1 MVPYGVLL
9 SFTRATGLSRRIGIL
24 TGGGDCPGLNAVIRA
39 VVRKA
44 LQNGYE
50 VLGILEGWRGLL
62 EGKWEPL
69 SLDKVGGILPR
80 GGTILRTSRT
90 NPAKREDGI
99 ARLVENFQKAGL
111 YALVTVGGDDTMSVA
126 QRLQERGLNMVG
138 VPKTIDN
145 DLSGTDQ
152 TFGFDT
158 AVNVATEAIDRLH
171 STAEAHQRVMVVE
184 VMGRDT
190 GWIAVASGMA
200 GGADVILIPEIPIN
214 LDEVAEIL
222 RKRNQ
227 RGRDFSIVVVAE
239 GSKLSGSGEK
249 PYEVLQSQR
258 LDEFGHVQLG
268 GIGTVL
274 AKEIETRTGFETRVV
289 ILGHIQRGGS
299 PTAFDRI
306 LATRFGVAAAELIHR
321 GEFGKMVAL
330 RGREIVSI
338 PFQEALVIRKVDD
351 ELYRIAATFFG

>member
-1 MVPYGVLL
+1 M
-9 SFTRATGLSRRIGIL
+9 SKRIGIL

-39 VVRKA
+39 VVRKS

-62 EGKWEPL
+62 ECKWEM
-69 SLDKVGGILPR
+69 LDLNKVGGILPR

-90 NPAKREDGI
+90 NPTKRPDGLQ
-99 ARLVENFQKAGL
+99 RLIENFDKAGL
-111 YALVTVGGDDTMSVA
+111 YALIAVGGDDTMSVA
-126 QRLQERGLNMVG
+126 QKLQELGKNTVG

-158 AVNVATEAIDRLH
+158 AVNITTEAIDRLH

-190 GWIAVASGMA
+190 GWIAVASGIA

-222 RKRNQ
+222 HKRNQ

-239 GSKLSGSGEK
+239 GSKLSESGEK
-249 PYEVLQSQR
+249 PHEVLQSER

-268 GIGTVL
+268 GIGQVL
-274 AKEIETRTGFETRVV
+274 AREIEKRTGFETRVV

-306 LATRFGVAAAELIHR
+306 LATRFGVHAAEMVDR

-330 RGREIVSI
+330 RGRDITSV
-338 PFQEALVIRKVDD
+338 PFRDALVTRRVDE
-351 ELYRIAATFFG
+351 ELYKIAATFFG

>member
-1 MVPYGVLL
+1 M
-9 SFTRATGLSRRIGIL
+9 SKRIAIL

-39 VVRKA
+39 VVRKS
-44 LQNGYE
+44 LQDGYE

-62 EGKWEPL
+62 EGKSEML
-69 SLDKVGGILPR
+69 DLDKVGGILPR

-90 NPAKREDGI
+90 NPSKRADGLP
-99 ARLVENFQKAGL
+99 RLVENFDKAGL
-111 YALVTVGGDDTMSVA
+111 HALIAVGGDDTMSVA
-126 QRLQERGLNMVG
+126 MKLQEQGKNMVG

-158 AVNVATEAIDRLH
+158 AVNIATDAIDRLH

-200 GGADVILIPEIPIN
+200 GGADMILIPEIPIN
-214 LDEVAEIL
+214 LDQVAEIL
-222 RKRNQ
+222 HKRNQ
-227 RGRDFSIVVVAE
+227 RGREFSIVVVAE
-239 GSKLSGSGEK
+239 GAKLSVQGEK
-249 PYEVLQSQR
+249 PHEVLQSQR

-268 GIGTVL
+268 GIGSAL
-274 AKEIETRTGFETRVV
+274 AREIEKRTGFETRVV
-289 ILGHIQRGGS
+289 ILGHIQRGGT

-306 LATRFGVAAAELIHR
+306 LATRFGVHAAEMVHR
-321 GEFGKMVAL
+321 GEFGRMVAL
-330 RGREIVSI
+330 KGREITSV
-338 PFQEALVIRKVDD
+338 PFKDALITRRVDD
-351 ELYRIAATFFG
+351 ELYRIASTFFG